1 MRAVNALSSVDAE
14 LTLPSEPRSVATA
27 RNAMSELARRV
38 GASAEDVRLAVSEA
52 VANAVLHGYRGRRPG
67 TIAVSGKLE
76 RGRLLI
82 KVADDG
88 IGMTPNL
95 DSKGL
100 GLGLSVI
107 SKLAAD
113 VRFISSQEGTTV
125 AMTFETDGAG
135 GSD

>member
-1 MRAVNALSSVDAE
+1 
-14 LTLPSEPRSVATA
+14 
-27 RNAMSELARRV
+27 
-38 GASAEDVRLAVSEA
+38 
-52 VANAVLHGYRGRRPG
+52 VLHGYRGRGPG

-125 AMTFETDGAG
+125 AMTFGTDGSG